1 MFLYI
6 ETNQLICRAKLLTG
20 FYMKKCTKCI
30 KIALSKQ
37 SKLYYVNIVTQIVK
51 KDENIRDKLNMN
63 RTIAQWLQQ
72 KKKKYL
78 KILFLYRR
86 LPCVII
92 ISARCI
98 S

>member
-1 MFLYI
+1 MYQNCVKQ
-6 ETNQLICRAKLLTG
+6 T
-20 FYMKKCTKCI
+20 I
-30 KIALSKQ
+30 KVILCK
-37 SKLYYVNIVTQIVK
+37 YVTQIVK
-51 KDENIRDKLNMN
+51 KDKNIRDKLNMN
-63 RTIAQWLQQ
+63 RTIAQWLEQ

-92 ISARCI
+92 VFARCI